1 MLETWAK
8 ELQSS
13 GHQFTT
19 NNQEAIVLGAQRPDR
34 KTQDPLEGLS
44 FVVCYGPTNPSS
56 RPNTQYVLMVE
67 ENMQGQL
74 SREEIAKWIKC
85 VGQLLPDEK

>member
-1 MLETWAK
+1 M
-8 ELQSS
+8 
-13 GHQFTT
+13 
-19 NNQEAIVLGAQRPDR
+19 
-34 KTQDPLEGLS
+34 
-44 FVVCYGPTNPSS
+44 VCYGPTNPSS